1 MSHFVEANVNSIAE
15 KCLTADFSKL
25 EQYVENN
32 FGQGYGLDFC
42 FDDQKRTLLHILAGN
57 LQFEYWDLILR
68 CFVYVNSPDISQQ
81 TPLHI
86 AVSKKNLKAMK
97 ALISAGASLTTEDEH
112 GINPIQLACI
122 HNFKE
127 GLKLL
132 LETSNGKNFLSSN
145 FIGTAYLCIENNAI
159 DSFNYVIRSIPEKNL
174 NELNDE
180 GNGLIHYA
188 AQNKSK
194 KFLKSLLD
202 LKGVNLDL
210 TNKQGLTPIECA
222 SKEKSAALLYAKG
235 ANISKFVGEKRLTIL
250 EPILNDANNNWQSTG
265 ECFAPCEI
273 HKMAIDD
280 DAAGISSFKN
290 VNVVDCF
297 HYSPLMYAVEY
308 DRRAACDALLKKDAN
323 PNFPSTKF
331 KSNVT
336 NAYHLA
342 ALNGKAQ
349 MIQEFKKKVKPE
361 FSYLDKHSR
370 NLILCAV
377 LSGDP
382 DTVAELIP
390 IAPEKYFESQLFTEI
405 IKVLFTIEDDKALA
419 DISEMLISKGLP
431 AQSHNEHGESLI
443 VYAIETGKTKF
454 AQVLLKNGALTEMEA
469 DDCIISAVKNDD

>member
-180 GNGLIHYA
+180 G
-188 AQNKSK
+188 
-194 KFLKSLLD
+194 KFIK
-202 LKGVNLDL
+202 
-210 TNKQGLTPIECA
+210 TPIE
-222 SKEKSAALLYAKG
+222 
-235 ANISKFVGEKRLTIL
+235 
-250 EPILNDANNNWQSTG
+250 
-265 ECFAPCEI
+265 
-273 HKMAIDD
+273 
-280 DAAGISSFKN
+280 
-290 VNVVDCF
+290 
-297 HYSPLMYAVEY
+297 
-308 DRRAACDALLKKDAN
+308 
-323 PNFPSTKF
+323 
-331 KSNVT
+331 
-336 NAYHLA
+336 
-342 ALNGKAQ
+342 
-349 MIQEFKKKVKPE
+349 
-361 FSYLDKHSR
+361 
-370 NLILCAV
+370 
-377 LSGDP
+377 
-382 DTVAELIP
+382 
-390 IAPEKYFESQLFTEI
+390 
-405 IKVLFTIEDDKALA
+405 
-419 DISEMLISKGLP
+419 
-431 AQSHNEHGESLI
+431 
-443 VYAIETGKTKF
+443 
-454 AQVLLKNGALTEMEA
+454 
-469 DDCIISAVKNDD
+469 